1 MLARCAALV
10 FLIACAGSNGA
21 KSPARPQA
29 PAQKANIEAAALPY
43 SILDARTGH
52 QIDTAAFWTQLD
64 GQKVVCVGEDHPN
77 PHHHWVQ
84 LEVMSKLAEQVK
96 DRKLALGMEMFQRP
110 FQGILDDYAAKR
122 IDEASLLSRSAWE
135 DRWGYDYGFYGPTI
149 RRAVLAGAAL
159 VALNAPREL
168 TRKIAHQGV
177 SSLSPDE
184 KAQLPQ
190 LDLDDKAHR
199 AWWDDL
205 MSSMDEGGHAHGQ
218 AHAEGSD
225 DEKQADMP
233 AADNVYM
240 AQVVWDETMAESAVK
255 WLQAT
260 PNGLIVVLAGN
271 GHCHDSAIVGRI
283 KRRGI
288 NEVVSVRPVL
298 DTEGN
303 VAEALA
309 KPMNDFLVVL
319 KLPQAR

>member
-1 MLARCAALV
+1 MLARCAPLV
-10 FLIACAGSNGA
+10 FLIACVSSGA
-21 KSPARPQA
+21 KGPAKPQSPAQSRG
-29 PAQKANIEAAALPY
+29 IEGAALPY

-52 QIDTAAFWTQLD
+52 QIDTETFWSQLD
-64 GQKVVCVGEDHPN
+64 AQKVVCVGEDHPN

-84 LEVMSKLAEQVK
+84 LEVMSKLADQVK
-96 DRKLALGMEMFQRP
+96 DRKLGLGMEMFQRP
-110 FQGILDDYAAKR
+110 VQGILDDFVAKR
-122 IDEASLLSRSAWE
+122 IDEPTLLSRSAWE

-168 TRKIAHQGV
+168 TRKIAHQGM
-177 SSLSPDE
+177 SSLSTEE

-190 LDLDDKAHR
+190 LDLDNKTHR

-205 MSSMDEGGHAHGQ
+205 MSGMDEGGHAHGQ
-218 AHAEGSD
+218 AHAQGGDE
-225 DEKQADMP
+225 EKQPEMP
-233 AADNVYM
+233 TADNVYT
-240 AQVVWDETMAESAVK
+240 AQVVWDETMADSAVK

-260 PNGLIVVLAGN
+260 PTGLMVVLAGN

-283 KRRGI
+283 KRRGV

-309 KPMNDFLVVL
+309 KPQNDYLVVL
-319 KLPQAR
+319 KLPPSK